1 MHFSSRQCFGSIFT
15 FPAWE
20 VKSILIL
27 DFRFWILDWP
37 FGRIGFVQ
45 RSVQNLK
52 SKIQNRT
59 MLLYVLIGL
68 CLSLAGVAG
77 LQLMYMF
84 YLDRLDRHRKRHVHQ
99 LEAECRRL
107 TNLLAEAERELK
119 IKTEL
124 ISVAYPEFEDEEAW
138 ADVIEDR

>member
-1 MHFSSRQCFGSIFT
+1 
-15 FPAWE
+15 
-20 VKSILIL
+20 
-27 DFRFWILDWP
+27 
-37 FGRIGFVQ
+37 
-45 RSVQNLK
+45 
-52 SKIQNRT
+52 

-84 YLDRLDRHRKRHVHQ
+84 YLDRLDKHRKRHVHQ
-99 LEAECRRL
+99 LEVECRRL
-107 TNLLAEAERELK
+107 ANLLAEAERELK

-124 ISVAYPEFEDEEAW
+124 ISVAYPDFEDEEAW